1 MCSLGDINIK
11 QLSAV
16 MDDFEENKLS
26 TNCHTFVRTDINLSA
41 ICQVK
46 LSAKKICHYC
56 TANAVIYQWDK
67 WLCFKHWKIERD
79 KEEKKE
85 KFAVQ

>member
-26 TNCHTFVRTDINLSA
+26 TDCIAEKYNLSVA
-41 ICQVK
+41 EVIQIVNE
-46 LSAKKICHYC
+46 LSYFRKNRHKFVSDLSGKI
-56 TANAVIYQWDK
+56 VS
-67 WLCFKHWKIERD
+67 
-79 KEEKKE
+79 
-85 KFAVQ
+85 

>member
-26 TNCHTFVRTDINLSA
+26 TDCIAEKYNLSVA
-41 ICQVK
+41 EVVQIVNEMSYFRK
-46 LSAKKICHYC
+46 NRHKFVSDLSGKI
-56 TANAVIYQWDK
+56 VS
-67 WLCFKHWKIERD
+67 
-79 KEEKKE
+79 
-85 KFAVQ
+85 

>member
-26 TNCHTFVRTDINLSA
+26 TDCIAEKYNLSVA
-41 ICQVK
+41 EVIQIVNE
-46 LSAKKICHYC
+46 LSYFRKNRH
-56 TANAVIYQWDK
+56 
-67 WLCFKHWKIERD
+67 
-79 KEEKKE
+79 
-85 KFAVQ
+85 KFVSNLSDEIVS

>member
-26 TNCHTFVRTDINLSA
+26 TDCIAVKYNLSVA
-41 ICQVK
+41 EVVQIVNE
-46 LSAKKICHYC
+46 LSYFRKNRHKFVSDLSGKI
-56 TANAVIYQWDK
+56 VS
-67 WLCFKHWKIERD
+67 
-79 KEEKKE
+79 
-85 KFAVQ
+85 

>member
-26 TNCHTFVRTDINLSA
+26 TDCIAEKYNLSVA
-41 ICQVK
+41 EGVQIVNE
-46 LSAKKICHYC
+46 LSYFRKNRHKFVSDLSGKI
-56 TANAVIYQWDK
+56 VS
-67 WLCFKHWKIERD
+67 
-79 KEEKKE
+79 
-85 KFAVQ
+85 

>member
-1 MCSLGDINIK
+1 MYS
-11 QLSAV
+11 
-16 MDDFEENKLS
+16 KLS

-46 LSAKKICHYC
+46 LSVKICHYC

-79 KEEKKE
+79 IQEKKEKEYKE

>member
-26 TNCHTFVRTDINLSA
+26 TDCIAEKYNLSVA
-41 ICQVK
+41 EV
-46 LSAKKICHYC
+46 
-56 TANAVIYQWDK
+56 
-67 WLCFKHWKIERD
+67 
-79 KEEKKE
+79 
-85 KFAVQ
+85 VQIVN

>member
-26 TNCHTFVRTDINLSA
+26 TDCIAEKYNLS
-41 ICQVK
+41 VK
-46 LSAKKICHYC
+46 EVVEIVNELSYFRKNRHEFVSNLSDEI
-56 TANAVIYQWDK
+56 VS
-67 WLCFKHWKIERD
+67 
-79 KEEKKE
+79 
-85 KFAVQ
+85 